1 MSTDCLNVFHRAKE
15 DEEEEAEEEDADF
28 PGSPQNMEYIEE
40 LGKSTLESEDSCHTL
55 IKELN
60 CQLEQS
66 PANPPLLWRLARALV
81 HLSMHYEQQGKG
93 EDEKQLLAEGECW
106 EYFFPL

>member
-1 MSTDCLNVFHRAKE
+1 MSSDCLNVFHRTR
-15 DEEEEAEEEDADF
+15 DDDDGADYPDSF
-28 PGSPQNMEYIEE
+28 QNMEYIEE

-66 PANPPLLWRLARALV
+66 PASPPLLWRLARALV

-93 EDEKQLLAEGECW
+93 EDEKQLLTEGEGVF
-106 EYFFPL
+106 YSSAS